1 MLSIVYMI
9 RYFLF
14 IAGWLFSIQL
24 MAQTGIGTTTPDAS
38 AKLDVSST
46 NKGFLPPRIALTAL
60 NSASPVTSPATG
72 LLIFNTVSAGTNPN
86 QVTPG
91 YYYWDGVN
99 SKWVRLEDKADN
111 LGNHT
116 ATDNIRL
123 NGNYLSN
130 DGGSEGIRVDNAGN
144 VGIGT
149 NTPAVPLDVNGAAN
163 ANTLNLYNSTIG
175 VPSLVL
181 RNGDAASSYSDIS
194 QIKMGWSGSA
204 VGKSQYAQFIHSR
217 HNSGAGGNAIDFYL
231 SNGTADNT
239 VTTGSTKAM
248 TIESPGNLTI
258 AGKISHSDPS
268 GTVVTK
274 AAGFV
279 DAGNWV
285 TLGNLKARLAPT
297 GNRGLQV
304 ATVEGTYTVIGS
316 DLLSANGAAGTTI
329 FENNKLIITT
339 TPTYLNAGLHFV
351 WGGYTDTWL
360 IMDTGSRIAW
370 RITFILGTNY
380 GAFDNF
386 VSIERL
392 L

>member
-1 MLSIVYMI
+1 MKKSFCT
-9 RYFLF
+9 FLF
-14 IAGWLFSIQL
+14 LAVFGFAK
-24 MAQTGIGTTTPDAS
+24 AQTGIGTTTPDAS

-46 NKGFLPPRIALTAL
+46 NKGFLPPRIALNAL

-72 LLIFNTVSAGTNPN
+72 LLIFNTASAGTNPN

-111 LGNHT
+111 LGNHI

-130 DGGSEGIRVDNAGN
+130 DGGSEGIRVDNVGN

-149 NTPAVPLDVNGAAN
+149 ATPSVPLDVNGTVN
-163 ANTLNLYNSTIG
+163 ANTLSLYNSTIG

-181 RNGDAASSYSDIS
+181 RNGDAASSYSDIA

-204 VGKSQYAQFIHSR
+204 VGKSQFAQFIHTR

-239 VTTGSTKAM
+239 VTTGSAKAM

-258 AGKISHSDPS
+258 AGKLTVSDASGNVVSKVASYVNTDTYISLDNIKVACTRNGAGGGYAGLSIGAVNGTFNASTS
-268 GTVVTK
+268 GTFGL
-274 AAGFV
+274 AGQGGGQSNYNINYTTTGSNSIFGWGFGS
-279 DAGNWV
+279 AGDGSTYLINDLTNLRVYRV
-285 TLGNLKARLAPT
+285 TLL
-297 GNRGLQV
+297 
-304 ATVEGTYTVIGS
+304 IG
-316 DLLSANGAAGTTI
+316 
-329 FENNKLIITT
+329 
-339 TPTYLNAGLHFV
+339 Y
-351 WGGYTDTWL
+351 
-360 IMDTGSRIAW
+360 
-370 RITFILGTNY
+370 
-380 GAFDNF
+380 AFFNNF

>member
-1 MLSIVYMI
+1 MKRIVFF
-9 RYFLF
+9 FLLVSS
-14 IAGWLFSIQL
+14 GLY
-24 MAQTGIGTTTPDAS
+24 AQTGIGTTTPDAS
-38 AKLDVSST
+38 AKLDVTST

-60 NSASPVTSPATG
+60 NSASPVTNPATG
-72 LLIFNTVSAGTNPN
+72 LLIFNTETIGSIPN

-99 SKWVRLEDKADN
+99 SKWVQLEDKADN

-130 DGGSEGIRVDNAGN
+130 DGGSEGIRVDNAGK

-149 NTPAVPLDVNGAAN
+149 ATPTTALDVNGTVN

-181 RNGDAASSYSDIS
+181 RNGDAASSFSDIS

-204 VGKSQYAQFIHSR
+204 AGKSQYAQFLHSR

-239 VTTGSTKAM
+239 ITTGSTKAM
-248 TIESPGNLTI
+248 TIESPGNLTV
-258 AGKISHSDPS
+258 AGKISHADPS
-268 GTVVTK
+268 GSVAVK
-274 AAGFV
+274 AAAWV
-279 DAGNWV
+279 NAGSFV
-285 TLGNLKARLAPT
+285 TLDNINATVAAS
-297 GNRGLQV
+297 GNRGLCISTLSGSIV
-304 ATVEGTYTVIGS
+304 TYMSGTYGMTGGVGG
-316 DLLSANGAAGTTI
+316 GAYNTTI
-329 FENNKLIITT
+329 TFNTTLSTSVFGWHFGSVGDAVVYHMNDTTNNRF
-339 TPTYLNAGLHFV
+339 Y
-351 WGGYTDTWL
+351 
-360 IMDTGSRIAW
+360 
-370 RITFILGTNY
+370 RITIMIGFGHNNNFI
-380 GAFDNF
+380 
-386 VSIERL
+386 SIERL